1 MKLSGRTAWDLAE
14 SRLSR
19 VLGEA
24 RARGA
29 IDLTESNPTRVG
41 LSTPARVVTELASP
55 ASAVYEPEARG
66 LRAAREAVAGYYEAR
81 GERVRVEQIVL
92 TASTSEAYGF
102 LFKLLC
108 DPGDAVLV
116 PTPSYPLFGYL
127 AALEHVETRSYPL
140 LREERFRVDLAALE
154 RRIDDRTRAIVVVAP
169 NNPTGTLLH
178 EDDAAGLERIACSH
192 GLALIVDE
200 VFVDYLHRA
209 PAEPHLRTRWTSPGE
224 AVTFVLNGLS
234 KACCAPQLK
243 LGWIVAVGP
252 ERRVAPALGRLELVA
267 DTYLSVGTPVQ
278 RALPFVLGERAAIQA
293 ELLGRIRRNLV
304 ALDARLAA
312 SSHGVVRRLPADG
325 GWTGLI
331 ELPRLMDEEAWVAAL
346 AERAEVLVQPG
357 YYFDIEGGRTF
368 ALSLIAEEDRFVT
381 GVERLL
387 ACVGEELG

>member
-1 MKLSGRTAWDLAE
+1 MRLSQRTAWDLAE

-19 VLGEA
+19 ILAEA

-41 LSTPARVVTELASP
+41 LSSPARVVTELAQP
-55 ASAVYEPEARG
+55 ASAAYEPEARG
-66 LRAAREAVAGYYEAR
+66 LGVAREAVADYYAQR
-81 GERVRVEQIVL
+81 GEHVDVEQIVL

-140 LREERFRVDLAALE
+140 LRDERFRVDLGALE
-154 RRIDDRTRAIVVVAP
+154 RRIDARTRAIVVVAP

-178 EDDAAGLERIACSH
+178 EDDAAGLERIACTH
-192 GLALIVDE
+192 GLSLIVDE
-200 VFVDYLHRA
+200 VFIDYLHHA
-209 PAEPHLRTRWTSPGE
+209 PDPRLRTRWTTPRE
-224 AVTFVLNGLS
+224 APTFVLNGLS

-252 ERRVAPALGRLELVA
+252 ERLIAPALGRLELVA

-278 RALPFVLGERAAIQA
+278 RALPSVLGERAAIQA
-293 ELLGRIRRNLV
+293 ELLGRIRRNLT
-304 ALDARLAA
+304 ALDAALAA
-312 SSHGVVRRLPADG
+312 SAHGVVRRLPADG
-325 GWTGLI
+325 GWTVLI
-331 ELPRLMDEEAWVAAL
+331 ELPRLMEEEGWVAAL

-368 ALSLIAEEDRFVT
+368 ALSLIAEEQRFAT
-381 GVERLL
+381 GLERLL
-387 ACVGEELG
+387 ACVAQELG